1 MPNCQP
7 DIRIIWGDD
16 TGISNLSCC
25 KAVSWAIAGPTSTES
40 PQKASDSPTG
50 TQPSGARRSGHREGR
65 RRHDAPTPGLHALG
79 ASSSL
84 TAVLIG
90 ATMAILDLPYAFKE
104 ALVTF
109 ITSCI
114 RSRRDLLGDRW
125 GIVRPPARLDAA
137 GVGRRSDRRRT
148 QACHAA
154 PTAGR
159 FLCGIARR

>member
-65 RRHDAPTPGLHALG
+65 RR
-79 ASSSL
+79 
-84 TAVLIG
+84 
-90 ATMAILDLPYAFKE
+90 
-104 ALVTF
+104 
-109 ITSCI
+109 
-114 RSRRDLLGDRW
+114 
-125 GIVRPPARLDAA
+125 LDAA

-154 PTAGR
+154 PTTGR
-159 FLCGIARR
+159 SSCGIARR